1 MHERHAHRPLLGI
14 ALFLAASGL
23 STGCGDGA
31 SPAGQ
36 KPSATQASTVAAPA
50 PTPTPAPTTSAAAPS
65 GSADAPT
72 RIAAQHVLIGYKGT
86 KVGTATRTKE
96 EARKLAEEVRKK
108 AVDGEDFAKLAQ
120 QYSDDPASKER
131 LGSVGTFD
139 RDGMVKPFSDAAFA
153 LGVNEIS
160 PVVETYF
167 GFHVIK
173 RNQ

>member
-1 MHERHAHRPLLGI
+1 MHERRASRLL
-14 ALFLAASGL
+14 LLLTL
-23 STGCGDGA
+23 STMGSVVGCGNG
-31 SPAGQ
+31 SPPSQ
-36 KPSATQASTVAAPA
+36 KTSATQTSTAATPA
-50 PTPTPAPTTSAAAPS
+50 PTPTPTPSAPS
-65 GSADAPT
+65 PTAGASAEAPK
-72 RIAAQHVLIGYKGT
+72 RIAAQHVLIGFKGT
-86 KVGTATRTKE
+86 RVGTATRSKE

-108 AVDGEDFAKLAQ
+108 AADGEDFAKLAQ

-153 LGVNEIS
+153 LKVGEVS

-167 GFHVIK
+167 GFHIIK

>member
-1 MHERHAHRPLLGI
+1 MGSVI
-14 ALFLAASGL
+14 
-23 STGCGDGA
+23 GCGNGA
-31 SPAGQ
+31 PPSQ
-36 KPSATQASTVAAPA
+36 KTSATQASTVATPAPN
-50 PTPTPAPTTSAAAPS
+50 PTPTQSAATPTTGAS
-65 GSADAPT
+65 GDAPT

-86 KVGTATRTKE
+86 RVGTATRSKE
-96 EARKLAEEVRKK
+96 DARKLAEEVRKK

-139 RDGMVKPFSDAAFA
+139 REGMVKPFSDAAFA
-153 LGVNEIS
+153 LKVGEVS

-167 GFHVIK
+167 GFHIIK